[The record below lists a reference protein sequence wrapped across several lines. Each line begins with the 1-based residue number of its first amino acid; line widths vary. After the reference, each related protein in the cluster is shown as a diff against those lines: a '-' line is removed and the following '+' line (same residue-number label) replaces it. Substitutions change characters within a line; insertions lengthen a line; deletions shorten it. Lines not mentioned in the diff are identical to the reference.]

1 MADRQRSDREDREFR
16 EDENLTNTDRERQTD
31 KGLVGQTG
39 EDRNLSGSET
49 YRTLPDQG
57 ASPNPGREDQGP
69 GQG

>member
-1 MADRQRSDREDREFR
+1 MADQRSDREDRDFR
-16 EDENLTNTDRERQTD
+16 EDQNLTNSGRERQTE

-57 ASPNPGREDQGP
+57 PSTTPGREDQGP
-69 GQG
+69 GQT